1 MTSCGTF
8 FSSFFT
14 PVKIEWNVGCVSRAR
29 SRRARGSARF
39 EKKTKSVRS
48 RARDVVGV
56 GRTVALA
63 SGRSRARLPLRL
75 LLFDHAERLALLPRG
90 DVVHDVV
97 EALFQGEADDDLR
110 GVFRLRR
117 FRRRRLR
124 RLLRGAPRRSRHP
137 FLHGRDRGRPPDA
150 LATRTRAF
158 ARRRLPPHALSVRD
172 VVEPRVRFF
181 PARGR
186 RAGAAPS
193 RARPHRAG
201 VDALTDLA
209 PFLVSRAGE
218 RGLKQTLCHPNPPT
232 RGWNARRGRLA
243 RASLARSRSDSNSEL
258 KPENTG
264 KSGRA
269 FLKRLRRR
277 WRGEGAS
284 YFSFRAYRSWILS
297 YGGLV
302 REDFIIVLYQYF
314 GPAIS

>member
-137 FLHGRDRGRPPDA
+137 FLHGRDRGLPPDA
-150 LATRTRAF
+150 LATRTRAS
-158 ARRRLPPHALSVRD
+158 ARRRLPPPMPFPFVMSSSLASAFFLLAVVAPALRLLVL
-172 VVEPRVRFF
+172 
-181 PARGR
+181 A
-186 RAGAAPS
+186 
-193 RARPHRAG
+193 PHRAG

-243 RASLARSRSDSNSEL
+243 RASPRALA
-258 KPENTG
+258 K
-264 KSGRA
+264 
-269 FLKRLRRR
+269 
-277 WRGEGAS
+277 
-284 YFSFRAYRSWILS
+284 
-297 YGGLV
+297 
-302 REDFIIVLYQYF
+302 
-314 GPAIS
+314 